1 METVGV
7 SELRENLMK
16 YLKKVQAGEPVTIT
30 SRGHQVAR
38 LVPLEERMK
47 ESGRILRQL
56 RKTAVLGDI
65 VSPIEEEWE
74 VMK

>member
-16 YLKKVQAGEPVTIT
+16 YIKKVQAGVPVTIT

-38 LVPLEERMK
+38 LAPLEERMK
-47 ESGRILRQL
+47 ESGKILRQL